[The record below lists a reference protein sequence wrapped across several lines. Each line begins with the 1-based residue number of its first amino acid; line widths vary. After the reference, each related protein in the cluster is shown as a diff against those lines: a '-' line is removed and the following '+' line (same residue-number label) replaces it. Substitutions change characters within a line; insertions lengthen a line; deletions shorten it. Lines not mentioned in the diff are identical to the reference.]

1 MAEDPNISFRKDAK
15 NLANISDEEENAG
28 VSDKIGEFAESGD
41 SAGNGPSS
49 NNPSVKLHIKAFKW
63 HWVAVFAVAVIAI
76 YLSLLNGVS
85 LESALLRALYCTAI
99 FWIIAEVV
107 DWIIHKMQ

>member
-1 MAEDPNISFRKDAK
+1 MADMQNDDENEGTNRIDG
-15 NLANISDEEENAG
+15 SDE
-28 VSDKIGEFAESGD
+28 SDD
-41 SAGNGPSS
+41 SAGNRPSPGS
-49 NNPSVKLHIKAFKW
+49 SVRIHIKAFKW

-107 DWIIHKMQ
+107 DWIIHRMQ

>member
-1 MAEDPNISFRKDAK
+1 MAENPNNSFRKDGK
-15 NLANISDEEENAG
+15 NMADLPDDDENAETN
-28 VSDKIGEFAESGD
+28 KIYKPDESED
-41 SAGNGPSS
+41 SASNRPSS
-49 NNPSVKLHIKAFKW
+49 NSSVKIHIKTFKW

-85 LESALLRALYCTAI
+85 LESALLRSLYCTAI

-107 DWIIHKMQ
+107 DWIIHRMQ

>member
-1 MAEDPNISFRKDAK
+1 MAENPNNSFLK
-15 NLANISDEEENAG
+15 NGKNMADIPDDVENAG
-28 VSDKIGEFAESGD
+28 MSNRMEEPDESDDSSGKD
-41 SAGNGPSS
+41 GPPP
-49 NNPSVKLHIKAFKW
+49 NPSVRIHIKTFKW

-85 LESALLRALYCTAI
+85 LESALLRSLYCTAI

-107 DWIIHKMQ
+107 DWIIHRMQ

>member
-1 MAEDPNISFRKDAK
+1 MAEDPNDSFPNDEENNIDMTDIEGSAGKSNKTQEFNAHVDSG
-15 NLANISDEEENAG
+15 NLRPKLSGKINIS
-28 VSDKIGEFAESGD
+28 I
-41 SAGNGPSS
+41 
-49 NNPSVKLHIKAFKW
+49 FKW
-63 HWVAVFAVAVIAI
+63 HWVVVFAVAVIAV

-85 LESALLRALYCTAI
+85 LESALTRALYCTAI